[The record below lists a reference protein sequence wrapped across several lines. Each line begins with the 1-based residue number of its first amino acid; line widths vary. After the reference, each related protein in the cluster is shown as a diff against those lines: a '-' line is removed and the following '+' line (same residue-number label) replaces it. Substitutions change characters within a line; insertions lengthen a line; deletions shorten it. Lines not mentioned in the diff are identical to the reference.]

1 MCIFQVF
8 GDDTKNNV
16 VTFQQILVLE
26 NYITG
31 IIPIIE
37 NEKGGSEF
45 HQIIYE
51 LIKELKNFKG
61 LKSWY
66 QLSSTKRKH
75 PACL

>member
-8 GDDTKNNV
+8 GDDTENNV
-16 VTFQQILVLE
+16 GTFQQILVLE

-37 NEKGGSEF
+37 NEKGGTEF

-61 LKSWY
+61 LKS
-66 QLSSTKRKH
+66 
-75 PACL
+75 